1 MSTPVALILFA
12 ASLAATLAASGLFAR
27 RLDRLGMRLGIHEA
41 VLGLLTAL
49 AADAPELSSGLTAML
64 RGEGGVGVG
73 VLIGSNVF
81 NLAAMVG
88 MSALL
93 AGSVRLDGP
102 ALALEGAFALFAAAV
117 TAGVLFA
124 GLEPWIALVVF
135 VAGAVPYLVL
145 LARGTFHGP
154 PAPRE
159 PAAASAVAPEL
170 GARSAAGR
178 VAQVVALFVRE
189 LPALVV
195 IVVGAIGMV
204 YSAVLVAG
212 RWGVP
217 RPLVGLLLL
226 ATLTSLPNAFTAI
239 RLGLAGRGAAL
250 VSETLNSNTINLSIG
265 ILVPAV
271 IVSAA
276 RSADGFALDYIWMVA
291 VTIATL
297 ALVGR
302 RNGAGRLAGAAI
314 VASYIAY
321 VAVRVAT
328 TG

>member
-12 ASLAATLAASGLFAR
+12 TSLAATLAASGLFAR
-27 RLDRLGMRLGIHEA
+27 RLDRLGIRLGIHEA

-64 RGEGGVGVG
+64 RGEPGVGVG
-73 VLIGSNVF
+73 VLLGSNIF

-88 MSALL
+88 VSALL
-93 AGSVRLDGP
+93 AGSVRLERP
-102 ALALEGAFALFAAAV
+102 ALALEGAFALFATAV
-117 TAGVLFA
+117 TAAVLFT

-135 VAGAVPYLVL
+135 AAGAVPYLIL

-154 PAPRE
+154 LPPRE
-159 PAAASAVAPEL
+159 SSAPVID
-170 GARSAAGR
+170 ARSAAGR
-178 VAQVVALFVRE
+178 VTQVIGLFVRE
-189 LPALVV
+189 IPALVV
-195 IVVGAIGMV
+195 IVVGAVGMV

-226 ATLTSLPNAFTAI
+226 ATLTSLPNAYTAI

-250 VSETLNSNTINLSIG
+250 VSEALNSNTINLSMG
-265 ILVPAV
+265 ILVPSV
-271 IVSAA
+271 IVS
-276 RSADGFALDYIWMVA
+276 SASGGHGFALDYIWMVA

-302 RNGAGRLAGAAI
+302 RGGAGRLAGAAI

>member
-1 MSTPVALILFA
+1 VSTPVALILFA
-12 ASLAATLAASGLFAR
+12 TSLAATLAASGLFAR
-27 RLDRLGMRLGIHEA
+27 RLDRLGIRLGIHEA

-64 RGEGGVGVG
+64 RGEPGVGVG
-73 VLIGSNVF
+73 VLLGSNIF

-88 MSALL
+88 VSALL
-93 AGSVRLDGP
+93 AGSVRLERP
-102 ALALEGAFALFAAAV
+102 ALALEGAFALFATAV
-117 TAGVLFA
+117 TAAVLFT

-135 VAGAVPYLVL
+135 AAGAVPYLIL

-154 PAPRE
+154 LPPRE
-159 PAAASAVAPEL
+159 PSAPVID
-170 GARSAAGR
+170 ARSAAGR
-178 VAQVVALFVRE
+178 VTQVIGLFVRE
-189 LPALVV
+189 IPALVV
-195 IVVGAIGMV
+195 IVVGAVGMV

-226 ATLTSLPNAFTAI
+226 ATLTSLPNAYTAI

-250 VSETLNSNTINLSIG
+250 VSEALNSNTINLSIG
-265 ILVPAV
+265 ILVPSV
-271 IVSAA
+271 IVS
-276 RSADGFALDYIWMVA
+276 SASGGHGFALDYIWMVA

-302 RNGAGRLAGAAI
+302 RGGAGRIAGAAI

-328 TG
+328 TS